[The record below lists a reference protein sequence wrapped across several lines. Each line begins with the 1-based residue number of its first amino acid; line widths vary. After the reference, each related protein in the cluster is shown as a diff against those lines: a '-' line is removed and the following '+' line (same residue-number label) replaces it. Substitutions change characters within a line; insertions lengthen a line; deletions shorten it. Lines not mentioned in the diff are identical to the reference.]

1 MALLT
6 VEHRSDADAVIVRA
20 DGEVDTSTVDELIAR
35 LSAALELAEAH
46 PARLLIV
53 DLQDVTFFG
62 SAGLNAV
69 LDGHRSGE
77 AARVAVRVVADHDR
91 VLQPLRVT
99 ELDRILVI
107 HPTVTDA
114 VQRGGRAGDL

>member
-6 VEHRSDADAVIVRA
+6 VGHQSGADAVVVQA
-20 DGEVDTSTVDELIAR
+20 EGEVDTSTVDELVAQ
-35 LSAALELAEAH
+35 LTAAVTLAQAH

-53 DLQDVTFFG
+53 DLQQVTFLG

-69 LDGHRSGE
+69 LDSHHCGE
-77 AARVAVRVVADHDR
+77 AAGVAVRVVADHDP

-99 ELDRILVI
+99 ELDRILDI
-107 HPTVTDA
+107 HPTVADA
-114 VQRGGRAGDL
+114 LQPSRDR